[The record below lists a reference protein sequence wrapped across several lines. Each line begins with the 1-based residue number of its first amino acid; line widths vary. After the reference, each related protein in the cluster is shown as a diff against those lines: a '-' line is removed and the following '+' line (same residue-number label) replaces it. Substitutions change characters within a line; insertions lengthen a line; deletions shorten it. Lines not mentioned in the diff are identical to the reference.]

1 MIVLLMGSVYK
12 FTKRGWKVFL
22 KKWHDTGEMPDI
34 DCFATRISTTCL
46 NITDLGIEDVKY
58 HLEELANG

>member
-1 MIVLLMGSVYK
+1 MLVLLMGSVYK

-22 KKWHDTGEMPDI
+22 EKWHATGEMPNI
-34 DCFATRISTTCL
+34 DCFATCISHKSL

-58 HLEELANG
+58 HLEELKNG